1 MTLSAASRRRPLP
14 RLVLWAVSV
23 SRRSLAR
30 FIALEG
36 FDRAMALAGQ
46 AFAALLPL
54 LLVVSTLV
62 PGGSDDVADDVVDRF
77 ELKGS
82 AADTVDAA
90 IGGAEGVHVSVGA
103 LGVLILVLSALSFT
117 RAMQRL
123 YVKAW
128 DVGRLGLRGNV
139 WGLLW
144 ILAFI
149 LYWSIQP
156 LIVSLLSGVA
166 AVGVSLALSCA
177 LWLFTPWLLVGR
189 TIPWRHLLP
198 QALLTSLSLAVFG
211 AASVIYMPH
220 TIGTA
225 AGEFGFIG
233 VAFALL
239 SWLFVACWIL
249 VATAALGA
257 TLVESPRAGDVPP
270 DAGVDDAR

>member
-1 MTLSAASRRRPLP
+1 MSPRRRPLL
-14 RLVLWAVSV
+14 RLVLWTVSV
-23 SRRSLAR
+23 SHRSLAR

-46 AFAALLPL
+46 AFAAMLPL
-54 LLVVSTLV
+54 LLVVSAV
-62 PGGSDDVADDVVDRF
+62 SPRGGDDLADELVDRF

-82 AADTVDAA
+82 TADTLHAA
-90 IGGAEGVHVSVGA
+90 VGGADGVQVSVGV
-103 LGVLILVLSALSFT
+103 LGMLLLLLSALSFT

-123 YVKAW
+123 YVRAW
-128 DVGRLGLRGNV
+128 GLGRLGLRGNL

-156 LIVSLLSGVA
+156 VIVSLLSGVS
-166 AVGVSLALSCA
+166 AVATSLALNCA

-189 TIPWRHLLP
+189 SIPWRRLFP
-198 QALLTSLSLAVFG
+198 QALLTAVALAVFG

-220 TIGTA
+220 TVGTA
-225 AGEFGFIG
+225 AAEFGFIG
-233 VAFALL
+233 VAFSLL

-257 TLVESPRAGDVPP
+257 TLVESPHAGDAAPA
-270 DAGVDDAR
+270 AGDDDGR

>member
-1 MTLSAASRRRPLP
+1 VTPSAVSRRRPLS
-14 RLVLWAVSV
+14 RVVLWTVSV
-23 SRRSLAR
+23 GRRSLAR

-46 AFAALLPL
+46 AFAAMLPL
-54 LLVVSTLV
+54 LLVVSAV
-62 PGGSDDVADDVVDRF
+62 SPSGGDDLADELVDRF

-82 AADTVDAA
+82 TADTLDAA
-90 IGGAEGVHVSVGA
+90 VGGAEDFQVSVGA
-103 LGVLILVLSALSFT
+103 LGVLILLLSALSFT

-123 YVKAW
+123 YVRAW
-128 DVGRLGLRGNV
+128 GLGRLGLRGNV

-144 ILAFI
+144 ILAFV
-149 LYWSIQP
+149 LYWSLQP
-156 LIVSLLSGVA
+156 VIVSLLSGLGAVA
-166 AVGVSLALSCA
+166 TSLALSCA

-189 TIPWRHLLP
+189 RIPWRHLFP
-198 QALLTSLSLAVFG
+198 QALLTAVSLAVFG

-220 TIGTA
+220 TVGTA

-233 VAFALL
+233 VAFSLL

-257 TLVESPRAGDVPP
+257 TLVESPRAGDAAPV
-270 DAGVDDAR
+270 AVEDDGR